1 MTLTGSTPED
11 IEQLLSQA
19 GQLFND
25 NRLGDAE
32 TLLDQAMNCAEDW
45 APGNSELLK
54 SLAQHYARLGRHR
67 AAISVLETVCQMA
80 PGDFD
85 AEAMLR
91 YLYSNAVKAWHFPMM
106 NDAER
111 NQAFDAAIRAAVGPD
126 THVLEIGTGSGLLAL
141 MAARAGA
148 RHVTTCESVD
158 LIAETADEI
167 IKANGHGDRITVV
180 AKPSWDLEVGSDMP
194 DRADLLIS
202 EILGTGILDE
212 NVIEAFGHARA
223 ELLKPGSKVIPRA
236 IGVMSRLVG
245 GPALVDGF
253 SVGTVQGF
261 DLSPFNRFIPN
272 TAVLREETSS
282 FESFSDDEEVFR
294 IALDGAPPEPETRH
308 LKIPITHSGIAVGVL
323 QWVRLYLDDHI
334 ICENAPSETLKP
346 SAWKHV
352 LFTFAR
358 PVEVSAGETL
368 AVIAAHNL
376 HSTIFTLDL
385 SGDG

>member
-1 MTLTGSTPED
+1 MTITGSTPED

-19 GQLFND
+19 TQLIND
-25 NRLGDAE
+25 KRFGAAE
-32 TLLDQAMNCAEDW
+32 AVIDRAMAR
-45 APGNSELLK
+45 APDNPEILK
-54 SLAQHYARLGRHR
+54 SLAQQYARLGRDR
-67 AAISVLETVCQMA
+67 AAISALEKVRKLA

-91 YLYSNAVKAWHFPMM
+91 YLYTSAVKAWHFPMM
-106 NDAER
+106 NDHAR
-111 NQAFDAAIRAAVGPD
+111 NQAFDRAIRAAVGPD

-148 RHVTTCESVD
+148 RHVTTCEAVD

-167 IKANGHGDRITVV
+167 IAANGYGDRVTVV
-180 AKPSWDLEVGSDMP
+180 AKPSWDLVVGSDMP
-194 DRADLLIS
+194 DKADVLIS

-212 NVIEAFGHARA
+212 NVIGAFGHARA
-223 ELLKPGSKVIPRA
+223 NLLKPGAPVIPRG
-236 IGVMSRLVG
+236 IGIMSRLVG
-245 GPALVDGF
+245 GPALVESF

-272 TAVLREETSS
+272 TAVLREETSG
-282 FESFSDDEEVFR
+282 FESFSDDEEVFH

-308 LKIPITHSGIAVGVL
+308 LKIAVTRSGIAVGVL
-323 QWVRLYLDDHI
+323 QWVRLYLDDTI
-334 ICENAPSETLKP
+334 VCENAPAEQLKP

-358 PVEVSAGETL
+358 PLKVTAGETL
-368 AVIAAHNL
+368 AVVAAHNL
-376 HSTIFTLDL
+376 QSTIFTLDA
-385 SGDG
+385 SAAE